1 MKLTDKNLKDIE
13 VYVTNNGNVGVDT
26 LAETIAIKYELTH
39 EMARNVVLTYAFVGS
54 FMQQIK
60 RLRQ

>member
-1 MKLTDKNLKDIE
+1 MKLTDKDLKDIE
-13 VYVTNNGNVGVDT
+13 VYVANNGNVGVDT
-26 LAETIAIKYELTH
+26 LSETIAIKYELTH

-54 FMQQIK
+54 FMQQLK